1 LGSGCRRGGSCRNP
15 VVNPKDSDVAPL
27 YAGIGAHHIAVS
39 ITSRSEWLNR
49 LAAASAPKTLR
60 QRLLPRSSVK
70 RDKRCEAHL
79 LRASAPWPA
88 PSSATLS
95 QGARRRKSDPLQI
108 DHSSNCA
115 PGDADNTT
123 PLGATLFY
131 VAQVR
136 NKSQSPICLRNKKPD
151 RQTPN
156 SIRQFV
162 FVQPL
167 PR

>member
-1 LGSGCRRGGSCRNP
+1 MAKSSGGGERM
-15 VVNPKDSDVAPL
+15 
-27 YAGIGAHHIAVS
+27 
-39 ITSRSEWLNR
+39 
-49 LAAASAPKTLR
+49 KTLR
-60 QRLLPRSSVK
+60 QKLLPRSSVK

-79 LRASAPWPA
+79 LGASAPWPA

-95 QGARRRKSDPLQI
+95 QGARRGKSNPLQI
-108 DHSSNCA
+108 DHSSNGA
-115 PGDADNTT
+115 SGDADNTT

-136 NKSQSPICLRNKKPD
+136 NKSQSPICLRNKKPNQ
-151 RQTPN
+151 QTPY

-167 PR
+167 PRGQGSLAVLPLDDDQSIRSWGFHLVVDLRDGRFGIVDVL